1 MPITLFGYTYLTC
14 TTYLAGGKAQI
25 HWPLP
30 LERVQQPD
38 ESGEG
43 TAVERTDANRI
54 ERGWRERKADR
65 MSKRTL

>member
-43 TAVERTDANRI
+43 TVVE
-54 ERGWRERKADR
+54 
-65 MSKRTL
+65 

>member
-14 TTYLAGGKAQI
+14 TTYLADGKAQI

-38 ESGEG
+38 ESAEKEQLRGGRLRIGSDEDG
-43 TAVERTDANRI
+43 DNRKQT
-54 ERGWRERKADR
+54 E
-65 MSKRTL
+65 